1 MNSGLTQHCME
12 ISDIVSATKI
22 LREMN
27 FTDSRSAKIAILTSL
42 ETMNFDFH
50 EFLHFFK
57 AEICRF
63 CHFRG
68 CEFC

>member
-1 MNSGLTQHCME
+1 MWKFQN
-12 ISDIVSATKI
+12 ISATKI

-50 EFLHFFK
+50 EFLHFLR
-57 AEICRF
+57 AEFDQILTAVFETQKCPKNDF
-63 CHFRG
+63 T
-68 CEFC
+68 